1 MDGGE
6 RVILDTVNKSLR
18 CYMEGAHT
26 TTAPVFVSD
35 YIDRSGTTLTPG
47 ANDGVLN
54 GATPVILVA
63 APAAS
68 TYREVQAVSIW
79 NADTVA
85 HTLTIELLSTAT
97 QRTRVR
103 FVLEVG
109 ESLLYFD
116 NAGWIVMNNAGAPKA
131 GGLTVNV
138 AQFLPGVVD
147 AANLTAVLSLTT
159 NSSFMIYLG
168 LCPRVSTS
176 IDLLYRIT
184 TAAVTVTWAEVGIF
198 RGPVIFNGNPVLTR
212 LGYTDAAGIFTSTG
226 IKKTN
231 VALSV
236 AAAPGN
242 YLWAAIG
249 NQATT
254 VAVTRGGLA
263 DDLQSGVLAS
273 LAATRISTVASPA
286 TWTLAAATVVVPWIK
301 GYVN

>member
-1 MDGGE
+1 M
-6 RVILDTVNKSLR
+6 ILDTVNKSLR
-18 CYMEGAHT
+18 AYMAGAHA
-26 TTAPVFVSD
+26 TTAPVFVAE
-35 YIDRSGTTLTPG
+35 YVDRSGTALTPAG
-47 ANDGVLN
+47 NDGVLN
-54 GATPVILVA
+54 GATPVTLVA
-63 APAAS
+63 APAVS
-68 TYREVQAVSIW
+68 TAREVQSISIW
-79 NADTVA
+79 NADTIPQ
-85 HTLTIELLSTAT
+85 TITVELLNTAT
-97 QRTRVR
+97 QRTRLR

-116 NAGWIVMNNAGAPKA
+116 NAGWIVMNRAGVPKQ

-147 AANLTAVLSLTT
+147 AANLTAVLSLAT

-168 LCPRVSTS
+168 LCPKTSTS

-184 TAAVTVTWAEVGIF
+184 TAAVTVTWAEVGVF

-212 LGYTDAAGIFTSTG
+212 LGYTDTAGIFTSTG

-236 AAAPGN
+236 AAAPGD

-273 LAATRISTVASPA
+273 LAATRISTVASPT
-286 TWTLAAATVVVPWIK
+286 TWTLAGATVVVPWIK
-301 GYVN
+301 AYVN